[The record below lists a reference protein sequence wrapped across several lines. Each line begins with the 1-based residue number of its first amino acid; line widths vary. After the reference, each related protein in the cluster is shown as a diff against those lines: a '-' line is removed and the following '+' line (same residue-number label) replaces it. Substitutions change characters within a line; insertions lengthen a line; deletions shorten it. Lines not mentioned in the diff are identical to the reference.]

1 MPKNHGLFKKID
13 PPLYARCLFGINRV
27 FYIIGDANFHK
38 DNAERCE
45 KVRKLWMHAEQV
57 ENKLLASLDL
67 FQLEIGKIEK
77 ALNEPRP
84 GGWDE
89 EVAGIAADSIIN
101 YLSMFADDLGRLV
114 PYVID
119 YEWKREESPSFLAQK
134 SKMTKPN
141 PPLFPQLKPL
151 FDRLDND
158 PNSWWKWALKRGVGV
173 RQRVVHFTDFISFA
187 GTKKEENEGWTAS
200 AYLWGE
206 NGRDFLNG
214 LKPFFTNLC
223 EWLDALQELL
233 EGELIQRSIRLGFD
247 WRVDLKGHIDNR
259 DCVRLPWVGTEW
271 KDGKRVKEIPSNLWN
286 LPVCDGSDPF
296 D

>member
-1 MPKNHGLFKKID
+1 MPKNHGLFKKAD
-13 PPLYARCLFGINRV
+13 PQRYSRCLFGINRV
-27 FYIIGDANFHK
+27 YYIIGHSGFHK
-38 DNAERCE
+38 GNTERWKE
-45 KVRKLWMHAEQV
+45 VIKLRMHAEQI
-57 ENKLLASLDL
+57 EIKLLASLDL

-77 ALNEPRP
+77 ALNQPQFP
-84 GGWDE
+84 TYDDE
-89 EVAGIAADSIIN
+89 LAGIAADSIVN
-101 YLSMFADDLGRLV
+101 YLGMLADDIGRLV
-114 PYVID
+114 PYAMG
-119 YEWKREESPSFLAQK
+119 YEGPAKFESFVDLMN
-134 SKMTKPN
+134 KMKKHN

-158 PNSWWKWALKRGVGV
+158 QNSWWKWALERGVGV
-173 RQRVVHFTDFISFA
+173 RQRVVHFTDFITFG
-187 GTKKEENEGWTAS
+187 GTKKEEDEGWTAS

-233 EGELIQRSIRLGFD
+233 EQELTRRSIGLGFD
-247 WRVDLKGHIDNR
+247 WRVDLKWHIDRR
-259 DCVRLPWVGTEW
+259 DDIRLPWVGTES
-271 KDGKRVKEIPSNLWN
+271 KDGKRVKEIPSNLWY